1 VALRERL
8 RATDEVLASS
18 KVSAPLLAK
27 LLDQPSAHHA
37 TVLSVL
43 AGIPI
48 AAMWIVALVFG
59 IGLYRDHG
67 LRLANVLL
75 LSATAMVTIVAC
87 YYLLRFWF
95 VNRMALGV
103 ITLSFGAFPPATEG
117 APWTCR
123 SCSAPL
129 PPARDG
135 LLARCAWCG
144 SDNVH
149 GIDLRPRAEGARK
162 DRATLETAFARRE
175 KDRRRYALFAAA
187 ALAIL
192 PLGLW
197 GFFRASGAVTRDAKL
212 MVACDR
218 GELPVCVELGR
229 YYLETQTYN
238 QDAAKRVFDN
248 ACKRGSLDACNE
260 LGELLGRGDDNE
272 VTRAVDL
279 LWAGCQGGHAASC
292 TSLGLVTTS
301 RSVKR
306 PEIPASIDLFRRACN
321 AKHTRGCTV
330 LAEKMFAG
338 SDTPKDPAGAVKLWE
353 QSCADSDTYACSDLA
368 ELYFDGNTVAQDRAR
383 AVAMFD
389 KACASSP
396 PTYAACARLG
406 LAYDKGLGVPK
417 NAAKGWDLLRTSC
430 EYGSIASA
438 CTRVGEIQESQG
450 HLDRAFDHYAR
461 ACSANDAG
469 GCIGLASVQV
479 KKGDAAK
486 ALGVLRRT
494 CVDQRLGQACALG
507 GIWNANGEHG
517 LAKNATLAAE
527 LYARGCELGDGDSC
541 NLGGQF
547 ADAQQDYAS
556 RARTRVRA
564 RRSERL

>member
-1 VALRERL
+1 
-8 RATDEVLASS
+8 
-18 KVSAPLLAK
+18 
-27 LLDQPSAHHA
+27 
-37 TVLSVL
+37 
-43 AGIPI
+43 
-48 AAMWIVALVFG
+48 
-59 IGLYRDHG
+59 
-67 LRLANVLL
+67 
-75 LSATAMVTIVAC
+75 
-87 YYLLRFWF
+87 
-95 VNRMALGV
+95 
-103 ITLSFGAFPPATEG
+103 
-117 APWTCR
+117 
-123 SCSAPL
+123 
-129 PPARDG
+129 
-135 LLARCAWCG
+135 
-144 SDNVH
+144 
-149 GIDLRPRAEGARK
+149 
-162 DRATLETAFARRE
+162 
-175 KDRRRYALFAAA
+175 
-187 ALAIL
+187 
-192 PLGLW
+192 
-197 GFFRASGAVTRDAKL
+197 
-212 MVACDR
+212 
-218 GELPVCVELGR
+218 
-229 YYLETQTYN
+229 
-238 QDAAKRVFDN
+238 
-248 ACKRGSLDACNE
+248 
-260 LGELLGRGDDNE
+260 
-272 VTRAVDL
+272 
-279 LWAGCQGGHAASC
+279 
-292 TSLGLVTTS
+292 VTTS

-547 ADAQQDYAS
+547 ADAQQDYA
-556 RARTRVRA
+556 RA
-564 RRSERL
+564 RRLLARACELDEASACNFLGKELEAGLGGPVDEPAALATYQRACDIPPKSDKHGPQAYGCAHEGLLARKLGAEARAVARLRKACDWENQTACAALGP